1 MPGVLQVLKS
11 LQVGRGLSLER
22 IGDTSCISS
31 NFFRYG
37 IPNRENAPIKLGM
50 SLCSSTA
57 PAASSMRSNQHHCYQ
72 SHALRRHHH
81 SSPSPPD
88 TIMTWWIGLGFGGGG
103 RGPSPILFDF
113 CTSLS
118 SVQTVGRWRVFFHNL
133 FFLFFSFSFPFF
145 SFCPFCVS
153 DGHHFPFWRKCW
165 SFCQYPPCYIV
176 WTWTGLDRLDIH
188 HSSYWLMS
196 QLV

>member
-133 FFLFFSFSFPFF
+133 FFLFFPFLFLFFPFALF
-145 SFCPFCVS
+145 VCQMAIIFLSEENA
-153 DGHHFPFWRKCW
+153 DHFASTLHVTSCERERD
-165 SFCQYPPCYIV
+165 
-176 WTWTGLDRLDIH
+176 WTDWISITAVTG
-188 HSSYWLMS
+188 WW
-196 QLV
+196 VN